1 MILRNFNSFRTME
14 TTLPRLI
21 LIFQRISSI
30 VVHRSCS
37 IGYPTASTFAGV
49 TLVSERR
56 ECDAFW
62 TYRRPLENGLCLLNT
77 WLLDNVSFLNHS
89 RNLCKILVN
98 FVQPTFRN
106 LIIMHRATE
115 DGTVFPLIELYS
127 EEMVNRAPHGVERL

>member
-21 LIFQRISSI
+21 LIFQRILSI

-37 IGYPTASTFAGV
+37 IGCSTASTFAGV
-49 TLVSERR
+49 TLVSEH
-56 ECDAFW
+56 CGYDAFW
-62 TYRRPLENGLCLLNT
+62 TYRRPLENDLCLANT
-77 WLLDNVSFLNHS
+77 WLLDNVSLLNRS

-106 LIIMHRATE
+106 LIIMHRTTE
-115 DGTVFPLIELYS
+115 DGTAFPLIELCT
-127 EEMVNRAPHGVERL
+127 EETVNRAPRGVERI